1 MLGTSA
7 ALVVTS
13 LVGLMPGGTASRQ
26 LAYAAGIVGL
36 AAYAVGFVASF
47 WLPEPSQAVTPD

>member
-7 ALVVTS
+7 AMIVTS
-13 LVGLMPGGTASRQ
+13 MVAFMPGGSASRQ

-36 AAYAVGFVASF
+36 LSYLIGFAASF
-47 WLPEPSQAVTPD
+47 WLPEPSLEATPD